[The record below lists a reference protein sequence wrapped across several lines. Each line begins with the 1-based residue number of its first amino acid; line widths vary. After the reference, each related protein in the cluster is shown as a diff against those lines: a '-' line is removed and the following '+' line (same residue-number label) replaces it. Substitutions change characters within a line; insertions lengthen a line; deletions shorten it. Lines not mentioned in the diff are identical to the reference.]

1 MNQNRYSKI
10 FTKKKVASSAVCVV
24 LAVSLF
30 AGCAHFESIEYSQE
44 ISEENPETIE
54 AFDQFIND
62 IFETEV
68 TENTINLHFTISDP
82 EKYGITDYPVTLGDL
97 SIDAMADSNARLENY
112 LSGLNSFSYT
122 ELTLNQ
128 QLTYDILENYFK
140 LQLDMADMYL
150 YDELLR
156 PSTGVQAQLPILYEE
171 YSFNSKKDV
180 EDYLKLLALTDEY
193 FDQIISFDFFTEH
206 SLTEVTEN
214 TINLHF
220 TISDPEKYGITDYPV
235 TLGDLSNDAMSDSNA
250 RLENYLSGLSSF
262 SYTEL
267 TLNQQLTYDIL
278 ENYFQLQLDMA
289 DMYLYDE
296 LLRPSTGV
304 QAQLPILYEE
314 YSFNSKKD
322 VEDYLKLLALT
333 DEYFDQIISFEKEKA
348 DAGLFM
354 SDFACQNIIDQCNAF
369 IADSDN
375 HYLIETF
382 NTRIDKLTGLTQSE
396 KDHYR
401 LQNEKMLLEHI
412 FPAYE
417 NLAAA
422 LTDLLGS
429 GTNENGLCYFPEGK
443 QYYEYLL
450 AYNTGASESVKT
462 LENMISNERVKVLQ
476 ESSDLTTENPE
487 LWELASEATLTPTD
501 SATTLNHL
509 KEVMLD
515 DFPAPPETSYT
526 VNYIDDCVADYLA
539 PAFYVIAPIDDY
551 SHNSIYINETTDTTN
566 ISYFT
571 TLAHE
576 GFPGHLYQTVMT
588 YESGIEPVR
597 SILNYSGFVEGW
609 ATYVEFQS
617 YHYAGLD
624 DDVATILELNQ
635 DATLSLYASTDIGIH
650 YEGWTLEDTK
660 KFWNNYGI
668 TNDDAIESIFEL
680 IVEEP
685 THYLKYYI
693 GFLKFEELKK
703 ETSLKNI
710 KNYND
715 KSFHQAVLSIGPA
728 PFDIVDK
735 YLPAYYEY
743 IE

>member
-1 MNQNRYSKI
+1 M
-10 FTKKKVASSAVCVV
+10 CVV

-62 IFETEV
+62 IFE
-68 TENTINLHFTISDP
+68 
-82 EKYGITDYPVTLGDL
+82 
-97 SIDAMADSNARLENY
+97 
-112 LSGLNSFSYT
+112 
-122 ELTLNQ
+122 
-128 QLTYDILENYFK
+128 
-140 LQLDMADMYL
+140 
-150 YDELLR
+150 
-156 PSTGVQAQLPILYEE
+156 
-171 YSFNSKKDV
+171 
-180 EDYLKLLALTDEY
+180 
-193 FDQIISFDFFTEH
+193 
-206 SLTEVTEN
+206 TEVTEN

-333 DEYFDQIISFEKEKA
+333 DEYFDQSISFEKEKA

-401 LQNEKMLLEHI
+401 LQNEKMLREHI

-450 AYNTGASESVKT
+450 AYNTGTSESVKT

-501 SATTLNHL
+501 SVTTLNHL

-515 DFPAPPETSYT
+515 DFPAPPEIGYT

>member
-10 FTKKKVASSAVCVV
+10 FTKKKVASSAVCVA
-24 LAVSLF
+24 LAISLF

-44 ISEENPETIE
+44 ISEENPQTVE

-112 LSGLNSFSYT
+112 LS
-122 ELTLNQ
+122 
-128 QLTYDILENYFK
+128 D
-140 LQLDMADMYL
+140 
-150 YDELLR
+150 
-156 PSTGVQAQLPILYEE
+156 
-171 YSFNSKKDV
+171 
-180 EDYLKLLALTDEY
+180 
-193 FDQIISFDFFTEH
+193 
-206 SLTEVTEN
+206 
-214 TINLHF
+214 
-220 TISDPEKYGITDYPV
+220 
-235 TLGDLSNDAMSDSNA
+235 
-250 RLENYLSGLSSF
+250 LSSF

-278 ENYFQLQLDMA
+278 ENYIQLQLDMA

-354 SDFACQNIIDQCNAF
+354 PDFACQNIIDQCNAF

-401 LQNEKMLLEHI
+401 LQNEKMLHEHI

-450 AYNTGASESVKT
+450 AYNTGTSESVKT

-501 SATTLNHL
+501 SVTTLNHL

-515 DFPAPPETSYT
+515 DFPAPPEIDYT

-635 DATLSLYASTDIGIH
+635 DATLSLYASTDFGIH

-710 KNYND
+710 KDYND

>member
-1 MNQNRYSKI
+1 M
-10 FTKKKVASSAVCVV
+10 V

-62 IFETEV
+62 IFE
-68 TENTINLHFTISDP
+68 
-82 EKYGITDYPVTLGDL
+82 
-97 SIDAMADSNARLENY
+97 
-112 LSGLNSFSYT
+112 
-122 ELTLNQ
+122 
-128 QLTYDILENYFK
+128 
-140 LQLDMADMYL
+140 
-150 YDELLR
+150 
-156 PSTGVQAQLPILYEE
+156 
-171 YSFNSKKDV
+171 
-180 EDYLKLLALTDEY
+180 
-193 FDQIISFDFFTEH
+193 
-206 SLTEVTEN
+206 TEVTEN

-401 LQNEKMLLEHI
+401 LQNEKILHEHI

-450 AYNTGASESVKT
+450 AYNTGTSESVKT

-501 SATTLNHL
+501 SVTTLNHL

-515 DFPAPPETSYT
+515 DFPAPPEIGYT

-710 KNYND
+710 KDYND

>member
-10 FTKKKVASSAVCVV
+10 FTKKKVASSAVCVA
-24 LAVSLF
+24 LAISLF

-44 ISEENPETIE
+44 ISEENPQTVE

-156 PSTGVQAQLPILYEE
+156 PSTGI
-171 YSFNSKKDV
+171 
-180 EDYLKLLALTDEY
+180 
-193 FDQIISFDFFTEH
+193 
-206 SLTEVTEN
+206 
-214 TINLHF
+214 
-220 TISDPEKYGITDYPV
+220 
-235 TLGDLSNDAMSDSNA
+235 
-250 RLENYLSGLSSF
+250 
-262 SYTEL
+262 
-267 TLNQQLTYDIL
+267 
-278 ENYFQLQLDMA
+278 
-289 DMYLYDE
+289 
-296 LLRPSTGV
+296 

-354 SDFACQNIIDQCNAF
+354 PDFACQNIIDQCNAF

-401 LQNEKMLLEHI
+401 LQNEKMLHEHI

-450 AYNTGASESVKT
+450 AYNTGTSESVKT

-515 DFPAPPETSYT
+515 DFPAPPETGYT

-635 DATLSLYASTDIGIH
+635 DATLSLYASTDFGIH

>member
-10 FTKKKVASSAVCVV
+10 FTKKKVASSAVCMV

-30 AGCAHFESIEYSQE
+30 AGCVHFESIEYSQE
-44 ISEENPETIE
+44 ISEENAETIE

-62 IFETEV
+62 IFE
-68 TENTINLHFTISDP
+68 
-82 EKYGITDYPVTLGDL
+82 
-97 SIDAMADSNARLENY
+97 
-112 LSGLNSFSYT
+112 
-122 ELTLNQ
+122 
-128 QLTYDILENYFK
+128 
-140 LQLDMADMYL
+140 
-150 YDELLR
+150 
-156 PSTGVQAQLPILYEE
+156 
-171 YSFNSKKDV
+171 
-180 EDYLKLLALTDEY
+180 
-193 FDQIISFDFFTEH
+193 
-206 SLTEVTEN
+206 TEVTEN

-382 NTRIDKLTGLTQSE
+382 NTRIDKLTGLSQSE

-401 LQNEKMLLEHI
+401 LQNEKMLHEHI

-417 NLAAA
+417 NLAAV

-450 AYNTGASESVKT
+450 AYNTGASESIKT

-487 LWELASEATLTPTD
+487 LWELASEAVLTPTD
-501 SATTLNHL
+501 SVTTLNHL

-515 DFPAPPETSYT
+515 DFPAPPETGYT

-650 YEGWTLEDTK
+650 YEGWTLKDTK

>member
-1 MNQNRYSKI
+1 M
-10 FTKKKVASSAVCVV
+10 CVV

-62 IFETEV
+62 IFE
-68 TENTINLHFTISDP
+68 
-82 EKYGITDYPVTLGDL
+82 
-97 SIDAMADSNARLENY
+97 
-112 LSGLNSFSYT
+112 
-122 ELTLNQ
+122 
-128 QLTYDILENYFK
+128 
-140 LQLDMADMYL
+140 
-150 YDELLR
+150 
-156 PSTGVQAQLPILYEE
+156 
-171 YSFNSKKDV
+171 
-180 EDYLKLLALTDEY
+180 
-193 FDQIISFDFFTEH
+193 
-206 SLTEVTEN
+206 TEVTEN

-401 LQNEKMLLEHI
+401 LQNEKMLREHI

-450 AYNTGASESVKT
+450 AYNTGAAESVKT

-515 DFPAPPETSYT
+515 DFPAPPETGYT

-735 YLPAYYEY
+735 YLPVYYEY

>member
-10 FTKKKVASSAVCVV
+10 FTKKKVASSAVCVA
-24 LAVSLF
+24 LAISLF

-62 IFETEV
+62 IFE
-68 TENTINLHFTISDP
+68 
-82 EKYGITDYPVTLGDL
+82 
-97 SIDAMADSNARLENY
+97 
-112 LSGLNSFSYT
+112 
-122 ELTLNQ
+122 
-128 QLTYDILENYFK
+128 
-140 LQLDMADMYL
+140 
-150 YDELLR
+150 
-156 PSTGVQAQLPILYEE
+156 
-171 YSFNSKKDV
+171 
-180 EDYLKLLALTDEY
+180 
-193 FDQIISFDFFTEH
+193 
-206 SLTEVTEN
+206 TEVTEN

-401 LQNEKMLLEHI
+401 LQNEKILHEHI

-417 NLAAA
+417 NLVAA

-450 AYNTGASESVKT
+450 AYNTGTSESVKT

-515 DFPAPPETSYT
+515 DFPAPPETGYT
-526 VNYIDDCVADYLA
+526 VNYIDDCVADYFA

-710 KNYND
+710 KDYND

>member
-1 MNQNRYSKI
+1 M
-10 FTKKKVASSAVCVV
+10 V

-30 AGCAHFESIEYSQE
+30 AGCVHFESIEYSQE

-62 IFETEV
+62 IFE
-68 TENTINLHFTISDP
+68 
-82 EKYGITDYPVTLGDL
+82 
-97 SIDAMADSNARLENY
+97 
-112 LSGLNSFSYT
+112 
-122 ELTLNQ
+122 
-128 QLTYDILENYFK
+128 
-140 LQLDMADMYL
+140 
-150 YDELLR
+150 
-156 PSTGVQAQLPILYEE
+156 
-171 YSFNSKKDV
+171 
-180 EDYLKLLALTDEY
+180 
-193 FDQIISFDFFTEH
+193 
-206 SLTEVTEN
+206 TEVTEN

-382 NTRIDKLTGLTQSE
+382 NTRIDKLTGLSQSE

-401 LQNEKMLLEHI
+401 LQNEKMLHEHI

-417 NLAAA
+417 NLAAV

-526 VNYIDDCVADYLA
+526 VSYIDDCVADYLA

-710 KNYND
+710 KDYND

>member
-10 FTKKKVASSAVCVV
+10 FTKKKVASSAVCMV

-30 AGCAHFESIEYSQE
+30 AGCVHFESIEYSQE

-62 IFETEV
+62 IFE
-68 TENTINLHFTISDP
+68 
-82 EKYGITDYPVTLGDL
+82 
-97 SIDAMADSNARLENY
+97 
-112 LSGLNSFSYT
+112 
-122 ELTLNQ
+122 
-128 QLTYDILENYFK
+128 
-140 LQLDMADMYL
+140 
-150 YDELLR
+150 
-156 PSTGVQAQLPILYEE
+156 
-171 YSFNSKKDV
+171 
-180 EDYLKLLALTDEY
+180 
-193 FDQIISFDFFTEH
+193 
-206 SLTEVTEN
+206 TEVTEN

-382 NTRIDKLTGLTQSE
+382 NTRIDKLTGLSQSE

-401 LQNEKMLLEHI
+401 LQNEKMLHEHI

-417 NLAAA
+417 NLAAV

-450 AYNTGASESVKT
+450 AYNTGASESIKT

-487 LWELASEATLTPTD
+487 LWELASEAVLTPTD
-501 SATTLNHL
+501 SVTTLNHL

-515 DFPAPPETSYT
+515 DFPAPPETGYT

-597 SILNYSGFVEGW
+597 SLLNYSGFVEGW

-650 YEGWTLEDTK
+650 YEGWTLKDTK

>member
-1 MNQNRYSKI
+1 M
-10 FTKKKVASSAVCVV
+10 V

-62 IFETEV
+62 IFE
-68 TENTINLHFTISDP
+68 
-82 EKYGITDYPVTLGDL
+82 
-97 SIDAMADSNARLENY
+97 
-112 LSGLNSFSYT
+112 
-122 ELTLNQ
+122 
-128 QLTYDILENYFK
+128 
-140 LQLDMADMYL
+140 
-150 YDELLR
+150 
-156 PSTGVQAQLPILYEE
+156 
-171 YSFNSKKDV
+171 
-180 EDYLKLLALTDEY
+180 
-193 FDQIISFDFFTEH
+193 
-206 SLTEVTEN
+206 TEVTEN

-401 LQNEKMLLEHI
+401 LQNEKMLREHI

-422 LTDLLGS
+422 LIDLLGS

-515 DFPAPPETSYT
+515 DFPAPPETGYT

-710 KNYND
+710 KDYND

>member
-1 MNQNRYSKI
+1 M
-10 FTKKKVASSAVCVV
+10 CVV

-62 IFETEV
+62 IFE
-68 TENTINLHFTISDP
+68 
-82 EKYGITDYPVTLGDL
+82 
-97 SIDAMADSNARLENY
+97 
-112 LSGLNSFSYT
+112 
-122 ELTLNQ
+122 
-128 QLTYDILENYFK
+128 
-140 LQLDMADMYL
+140 
-150 YDELLR
+150 
-156 PSTGVQAQLPILYEE
+156 
-171 YSFNSKKDV
+171 
-180 EDYLKLLALTDEY
+180 
-193 FDQIISFDFFTEH
+193 
-206 SLTEVTEN
+206 TEVTEN

-369 IADSDN
+369 IVDSDN

-401 LQNEKMLLEHI
+401 LQNEKMLREHI

-450 AYNTGASESVKT
+450 AYNTGTSESVKT

-501 SATTLNHL
+501 SVTTLNHL

-515 DFPAPPETSYT
+515 DFPAPPEIGYT

>member
-10 FTKKKVASSAVCVV
+10 FTKKKVASSAVCMV

-30 AGCAHFESIEYSQE
+30 AGCVHFESIEYSQE

-62 IFETEV
+62 IFE
-68 TENTINLHFTISDP
+68 
-82 EKYGITDYPVTLGDL
+82 
-97 SIDAMADSNARLENY
+97 
-112 LSGLNSFSYT
+112 
-122 ELTLNQ
+122 
-128 QLTYDILENYFK
+128 
-140 LQLDMADMYL
+140 
-150 YDELLR
+150 
-156 PSTGVQAQLPILYEE
+156 
-171 YSFNSKKDV
+171 
-180 EDYLKLLALTDEY
+180 
-193 FDQIISFDFFTEH
+193 
-206 SLTEVTEN
+206 TEVTEN

-382 NTRIDKLTGLTQSE
+382 NTRIDKLTGLSQSE

-401 LQNEKMLLEHI
+401 LQNEKMLHEHI

-417 NLAAA
+417 NLAAV

-450 AYNTGASESVKT
+450 AYNTGASESIKT

-487 LWELASEATLTPTD
+487 LWELASEAVLTPTD
-501 SATTLNHL
+501 SVTTLNHL

-515 DFPAPPETSYT
+515 DFPAPSETGYT

-650 YEGWTLEDTK
+650 YEGWTLKDTK

-728 PFDIVDK
+728 PFDIADK

>member
-10 FTKKKVASSAVCVV
+10 FTKKKVASSAVCVA
-24 LAVSLF
+24 LAISLF

-62 IFETEV
+62 IFE
-68 TENTINLHFTISDP
+68 
-82 EKYGITDYPVTLGDL
+82 
-97 SIDAMADSNARLENY
+97 
-112 LSGLNSFSYT
+112 
-122 ELTLNQ
+122 
-128 QLTYDILENYFK
+128 
-140 LQLDMADMYL
+140 
-150 YDELLR
+150 
-156 PSTGVQAQLPILYEE
+156 
-171 YSFNSKKDV
+171 
-180 EDYLKLLALTDEY
+180 
-193 FDQIISFDFFTEH
+193 
-206 SLTEVTEN
+206 TEVTEN

-369 IADSDN
+369 IVDSDN

-401 LQNEKMLLEHI
+401 LQNEKMLREHI

-450 AYNTGASESVKT
+450 AYNTGAAESVKT

-526 VNYIDDCVADYLA
+526 VSYIDDCVADYLA

-703 ETSLKNI
+703 GTSLKNI

>member
-10 FTKKKVASSAVCVV
+10 FTKKKVASSAVCVA
-24 LAVSLF
+24 LAISLF

-44 ISEENPETIE
+44 ISEENPQTVE

-62 IFETEV
+62 IFE
-68 TENTINLHFTISDP
+68 
-82 EKYGITDYPVTLGDL
+82 
-97 SIDAMADSNARLENY
+97 
-112 LSGLNSFSYT
+112 
-122 ELTLNQ
+122 
-128 QLTYDILENYFK
+128 
-140 LQLDMADMYL
+140 
-150 YDELLR
+150 
-156 PSTGVQAQLPILYEE
+156 
-171 YSFNSKKDV
+171 
-180 EDYLKLLALTDEY
+180 
-193 FDQIISFDFFTEH
+193 
-206 SLTEVTEN
+206 TEVTEN

-401 LQNEKMLLEHI
+401 LQNEKILHEHI

-417 NLAAA
+417 NLVAA

-450 AYNTGASESVKT
+450 AYNTGTSESVKT

-501 SATTLNHL
+501 SVTTLNHL

-515 DFPAPPETSYT
+515 DFPAPPEIGYT

-735 YLPAYYEY
+735 YLPVYYEY

>member
-1 MNQNRYSKI
+1 M
-10 FTKKKVASSAVCVV
+10 V

-62 IFETEV
+62 IFE
-68 TENTINLHFTISDP
+68 
-82 EKYGITDYPVTLGDL
+82 
-97 SIDAMADSNARLENY
+97 
-112 LSGLNSFSYT
+112 
-122 ELTLNQ
+122 
-128 QLTYDILENYFK
+128 
-140 LQLDMADMYL
+140 
-150 YDELLR
+150 
-156 PSTGVQAQLPILYEE
+156 
-171 YSFNSKKDV
+171 
-180 EDYLKLLALTDEY
+180 
-193 FDQIISFDFFTEH
+193 
-206 SLTEVTEN
+206 TEVTEN

-401 LQNEKMLLEHI
+401 LQNEKMLHEHI

-515 DFPAPPETSYT
+515 DFPAPPETGYT

>member
-10 FTKKKVASSAVCVV
+10 FTKKKVASSAVCMV

-30 AGCAHFESIEYSQE
+30 ADCAHFESIEYSQE

-62 IFETEV
+62 IFE
-68 TENTINLHFTISDP
+68 
-82 EKYGITDYPVTLGDL
+82 
-97 SIDAMADSNARLENY
+97 
-112 LSGLNSFSYT
+112 
-122 ELTLNQ
+122 
-128 QLTYDILENYFK
+128 
-140 LQLDMADMYL
+140 
-150 YDELLR
+150 
-156 PSTGVQAQLPILYEE
+156 
-171 YSFNSKKDV
+171 
-180 EDYLKLLALTDEY
+180 
-193 FDQIISFDFFTEH
+193 
-206 SLTEVTEN
+206 TEVTEN

-401 LQNEKMLLEHI
+401 LQNEKILHEHI

-417 NLAAA
+417 NLVAA

-450 AYNTGASESVKT
+450 AYNTGTSESVKT

-501 SATTLNHL
+501 SVTTLNHL

-515 DFPAPPETSYT
+515 DFPAPPEIGYT

-710 KNYND
+710 KDYND

>member
-10 FTKKKVASSAVCVV
+10 FTKKKIASSAVCVA
-24 LAVSLF
+24 LAISLF

-44 ISEENPETIE
+44 ISEENPQTVE

-193 FDQIISFDFFTEH
+193 FDQIISF
-206 SLTEVTEN
+206 
-214 TINLHF
+214 
-220 TISDPEKYGITDYPV
+220 
-235 TLGDLSNDAMSDSNA
+235 
-250 RLENYLSGLSSF
+250 
-262 SYTEL
+262 
-267 TLNQQLTYDIL
+267 
-278 ENYFQLQLDMA
+278 
-289 DMYLYDE
+289 
-296 LLRPSTGV
+296 
-304 QAQLPILYEE
+304 
-314 YSFNSKKD
+314 
-322 VEDYLKLLALT
+322 
-333 DEYFDQIISFEKEKA
+333 EKEKA

-401 LQNEKMLLEHI
+401 LQNEKMLREHI

-526 VNYIDDCVADYLA
+526 VSYIDDCVADYLA

-710 KNYND
+710 KDYND

>member
-1 MNQNRYSKI
+1 M
-10 FTKKKVASSAVCVV
+10 V

-62 IFETEV
+62 IFE
-68 TENTINLHFTISDP
+68 
-82 EKYGITDYPVTLGDL
+82 
-97 SIDAMADSNARLENY
+97 
-112 LSGLNSFSYT
+112 
-122 ELTLNQ
+122 
-128 QLTYDILENYFK
+128 
-140 LQLDMADMYL
+140 
-150 YDELLR
+150 
-156 PSTGVQAQLPILYEE
+156 
-171 YSFNSKKDV
+171 
-180 EDYLKLLALTDEY
+180 
-193 FDQIISFDFFTEH
+193 
-206 SLTEVTEN
+206 TEVTEN

-348 DAGLFM
+348 DAGLFR

-375 HYLIETF
+375 HYLMETF

-401 LQNEKMLLEHI
+401 LQNEKMLREHI

-450 AYNTGASESVKT
+450 AYNTGTSESVKT

-501 SATTLNHL
+501 SVTTLNHL

-515 DFPAPPETSYT
+515 DFPAPPEIGYT

>member
-10 FTKKKVASSAVCVV
+10 FTKKKVASSAVCVA
-24 LAVSLF
+24 LAISLF

-62 IFETEV
+62 IFE
-68 TENTINLHFTISDP
+68 
-82 EKYGITDYPVTLGDL
+82 
-97 SIDAMADSNARLENY
+97 
-112 LSGLNSFSYT
+112 
-122 ELTLNQ
+122 
-128 QLTYDILENYFK
+128 
-140 LQLDMADMYL
+140 
-150 YDELLR
+150 
-156 PSTGVQAQLPILYEE
+156 
-171 YSFNSKKDV
+171 
-180 EDYLKLLALTDEY
+180 
-193 FDQIISFDFFTEH
+193 
-206 SLTEVTEN
+206 TEVTEN

-401 LQNEKMLLEHI
+401 LQNEKMLREHI

-515 DFPAPPETSYT
+515 DFPAPPETGYT

>member
-1 MNQNRYSKI
+1 M
-10 FTKKKVASSAVCVV
+10 CVV

-62 IFETEV
+62 IFE
-68 TENTINLHFTISDP
+68 
-82 EKYGITDYPVTLGDL
+82 
-97 SIDAMADSNARLENY
+97 
-112 LSGLNSFSYT
+112 
-122 ELTLNQ
+122 
-128 QLTYDILENYFK
+128 
-140 LQLDMADMYL
+140 
-150 YDELLR
+150 
-156 PSTGVQAQLPILYEE
+156 
-171 YSFNSKKDV
+171 
-180 EDYLKLLALTDEY
+180 
-193 FDQIISFDFFTEH
+193 
-206 SLTEVTEN
+206 TEVTEN

-348 DAGLFM
+348 DVGLFM

-369 IADSDN
+369 IVDSDN

-401 LQNEKMLLEHI
+401 LQNEKMLREHI

-450 AYNTGASESVKT
+450 AYNTGAAESVKT

-526 VNYIDDCVADYLA
+526 VSYIDDCVADYLA

-624 DDVATILELNQ
+624 NDVATILELNQ

>member
-10 FTKKKVASSAVCVV
+10 FTKKKVASSAVCMV

-30 AGCAHFESIEYSQE
+30 AGCVHFESIEYSQE

-62 IFETEV
+62 IFE
-68 TENTINLHFTISDP
+68 
-82 EKYGITDYPVTLGDL
+82 
-97 SIDAMADSNARLENY
+97 
-112 LSGLNSFSYT
+112 
-122 ELTLNQ
+122 
-128 QLTYDILENYFK
+128 
-140 LQLDMADMYL
+140 
-150 YDELLR
+150 
-156 PSTGVQAQLPILYEE
+156 
-171 YSFNSKKDV
+171 
-180 EDYLKLLALTDEY
+180 
-193 FDQIISFDFFTEH
+193 
-206 SLTEVTEN
+206 TEVTEN

-401 LQNEKMLLEHI
+401 LQNEKMLHEHI

-450 AYNTGASESVKT
+450 AYNTGASESIKT

-487 LWELASEATLTPTD
+487 LWELASEAVLTPTD
-501 SATTLNHL
+501 SVTTLNHL

-515 DFPAPPETSYT
+515 DFPAPPETGYT

-668 TNDDAIESIFEL
+668 TNDDAIESIFKL

-710 KNYND
+710 KDYND

>member
-10 FTKKKVASSAVCVV
+10 FTKKKVASSAVCVA
-24 LAVSLF
+24 LAISLF

-44 ISEENPETIE
+44 ISEENPQTVE

-193 FDQIISFDFFTEH
+193 FDQIISF
-206 SLTEVTEN
+206 
-214 TINLHF
+214 
-220 TISDPEKYGITDYPV
+220 
-235 TLGDLSNDAMSDSNA
+235 
-250 RLENYLSGLSSF
+250 
-262 SYTEL
+262 
-267 TLNQQLTYDIL
+267 
-278 ENYFQLQLDMA
+278 
-289 DMYLYDE
+289 
-296 LLRPSTGV
+296 
-304 QAQLPILYEE
+304 
-314 YSFNSKKD
+314 
-322 VEDYLKLLALT
+322 
-333 DEYFDQIISFEKEKA
+333 EKEKA
-348 DAGLFM
+348 DAELFM

-401 LQNEKMLLEHI
+401 LQNEKMLREHI

-450 AYNTGASESVKT
+450 AYNTGAAESVKT

-515 DFPAPPETSYT
+515 DFPAPPETGYT

-624 DDVATILELNQ
+624 NDVATILELNQ

>member
-1 MNQNRYSKI
+1 M
-10 FTKKKVASSAVCVV
+10 CVV

-62 IFETEV
+62 IFE
-68 TENTINLHFTISDP
+68 
-82 EKYGITDYPVTLGDL
+82 
-97 SIDAMADSNARLENY
+97 
-112 LSGLNSFSYT
+112 
-122 ELTLNQ
+122 
-128 QLTYDILENYFK
+128 
-140 LQLDMADMYL
+140 
-150 YDELLR
+150 
-156 PSTGVQAQLPILYEE
+156 
-171 YSFNSKKDV
+171 
-180 EDYLKLLALTDEY
+180 
-193 FDQIISFDFFTEH
+193 
-206 SLTEVTEN
+206 TEVTEN

-401 LQNEKMLLEHI
+401 LQNEKMLREHI

-509 KEVMLD
+509 KEIMLD
-515 DFPAPPETSYT
+515 DFPAPPETGYT

-735 YLPAYYEY
+735 YLPVYYEY

>member
-10 FTKKKVASSAVCVV
+10 FTKKKVASSAVCMV

-30 AGCAHFESIEYSQE
+30 AGCVHFESIEYSQE

-62 IFETEV
+62 IFE
-68 TENTINLHFTISDP
+68 
-82 EKYGITDYPVTLGDL
+82 
-97 SIDAMADSNARLENY
+97 
-112 LSGLNSFSYT
+112 
-122 ELTLNQ
+122 
-128 QLTYDILENYFK
+128 
-140 LQLDMADMYL
+140 
-150 YDELLR
+150 
-156 PSTGVQAQLPILYEE
+156 
-171 YSFNSKKDV
+171 
-180 EDYLKLLALTDEY
+180 
-193 FDQIISFDFFTEH
+193 
-206 SLTEVTEN
+206 TEVTEN

-382 NTRIDKLTGLTQSE
+382 NTRIDKLTGLSQSE

-401 LQNEKMLLEHI
+401 LQNEKMLHEHI

-417 NLAAA
+417 NLAAV

-450 AYNTGASESVKT
+450 AYNTGASESIKT

-487 LWELASEATLTPTD
+487 LWELASEAVLTPTD
-501 SATTLNHL
+501 SVTTLNHL

-515 DFPAPPETSYT
+515 DFPAPPETGYT

-650 YEGWTLEDTK
+650 YEGWTLKDTK

-710 KNYND
+710 KDYND

>member
-1 MNQNRYSKI
+1 M
-10 FTKKKVASSAVCVV
+10 CVV

-62 IFETEV
+62 IFE
-68 TENTINLHFTISDP
+68 
-82 EKYGITDYPVTLGDL
+82 
-97 SIDAMADSNARLENY
+97 
-112 LSGLNSFSYT
+112 
-122 ELTLNQ
+122 
-128 QLTYDILENYFK
+128 
-140 LQLDMADMYL
+140 
-150 YDELLR
+150 
-156 PSTGVQAQLPILYEE
+156 
-171 YSFNSKKDV
+171 
-180 EDYLKLLALTDEY
+180 
-193 FDQIISFDFFTEH
+193 
-206 SLTEVTEN
+206 TEVTEN

-401 LQNEKMLLEHI
+401 LQNEKILHEHI

-417 NLAAA
+417 NLVAA

-450 AYNTGASESVKT
+450 AYNTGTSESVKT

-501 SATTLNHL
+501 SVTTLNHL

-515 DFPAPPETSYT
+515 DFPAPPEIGYT

-588 YESGIEPVR
+588 YEFGIEPVR

-710 KNYND
+710 KDYND

>member
-1 MNQNRYSKI
+1 M
-10 FTKKKVASSAVCVV
+10 V

-62 IFETEV
+62 IFE
-68 TENTINLHFTISDP
+68 
-82 EKYGITDYPVTLGDL
+82 
-97 SIDAMADSNARLENY
+97 
-112 LSGLNSFSYT
+112 
-122 ELTLNQ
+122 
-128 QLTYDILENYFK
+128 
-140 LQLDMADMYL
+140 
-150 YDELLR
+150 
-156 PSTGVQAQLPILYEE
+156 
-171 YSFNSKKDV
+171 
-180 EDYLKLLALTDEY
+180 
-193 FDQIISFDFFTEH
+193 
-206 SLTEVTEN
+206 TEVTEN

-354 SDFACQNIIDQCNAF
+354 SDFACQNIINQCNAF

-401 LQNEKMLLEHI
+401 LQNEKMLREHI

-515 DFPAPPETSYT
+515 DFPAPPETGYT

-624 DDVATILELNQ
+624 NDVATILELNQ

-710 KNYND
+710 KDYND

>member
-10 FTKKKVASSAVCVV
+10 FTKKKIASSAVCVA
-24 LAVSLF
+24 LAISLF

-44 ISEENPETIE
+44 ISEENPQTVE

-112 LSGLNSFSYT
+112 LS
-122 ELTLNQ
+122 
-128 QLTYDILENYFK
+128 D
-140 LQLDMADMYL
+140 
-150 YDELLR
+150 
-156 PSTGVQAQLPILYEE
+156 
-171 YSFNSKKDV
+171 
-180 EDYLKLLALTDEY
+180 
-193 FDQIISFDFFTEH
+193 
-206 SLTEVTEN
+206 
-214 TINLHF
+214 
-220 TISDPEKYGITDYPV
+220 
-235 TLGDLSNDAMSDSNA
+235 
-250 RLENYLSGLSSF
+250 LSSF

-278 ENYFQLQLDMA
+278 ENYIQLQLDMA

-401 LQNEKMLLEHI
+401 LQNEKILHEHI

-450 AYNTGASESVKT
+450 AYNTGTTESIKT

-487 LWELASEATLTPTD
+487 LWELASEAALTPTD
-501 SATTLNHL
+501 SVTTLNHL

-515 DFPAPPETSYT
+515 DFPAPPETGYT

>member
-10 FTKKKVASSAVCVV
+10 FTKKKVASSAVCMV

-30 AGCAHFESIEYSQE
+30 AGCVHFESIEYSQE

-62 IFETEV
+62 IFE
-68 TENTINLHFTISDP
+68 
-82 EKYGITDYPVTLGDL
+82 
-97 SIDAMADSNARLENY
+97 
-112 LSGLNSFSYT
+112 
-122 ELTLNQ
+122 
-128 QLTYDILENYFK
+128 
-140 LQLDMADMYL
+140 
-150 YDELLR
+150 
-156 PSTGVQAQLPILYEE
+156 
-171 YSFNSKKDV
+171 
-180 EDYLKLLALTDEY
+180 
-193 FDQIISFDFFTEH
+193 
-206 SLTEVTEN
+206 TEVTEN

-382 NTRIDKLTGLTQSE
+382 NTRIDKLTGLSQSE

-401 LQNEKMLLEHI
+401 LQNEKMLHEHI

-450 AYNTGASESVKT
+450 AYNTGTSESVKT

-501 SATTLNHL
+501 SVTTLNHL

-515 DFPAPPETSYT
+515 DFPAPPETGYT

-650 YEGWTLEDTK
+650 YEGWTLKDTK

>member
-1 MNQNRYSKI
+1 M
-10 FTKKKVASSAVCVV
+10 V

-62 IFETEV
+62 IFE
-68 TENTINLHFTISDP
+68 
-82 EKYGITDYPVTLGDL
+82 
-97 SIDAMADSNARLENY
+97 
-112 LSGLNSFSYT
+112 
-122 ELTLNQ
+122 
-128 QLTYDILENYFK
+128 
-140 LQLDMADMYL
+140 
-150 YDELLR
+150 
-156 PSTGVQAQLPILYEE
+156 
-171 YSFNSKKDV
+171 
-180 EDYLKLLALTDEY
+180 
-193 FDQIISFDFFTEH
+193 
-206 SLTEVTEN
+206 TEVTEN

-401 LQNEKMLLEHI
+401 LQNEKMLREHI

-515 DFPAPPETSYT
+515 DFPSPPETSYT

-660 KFWNNYGI
+660 KFLNNYGI

-710 KNYND
+710 KDYND

-735 YLPAYYEY
+735 YLPVYYEY

>member
-10 FTKKKVASSAVCVV
+10 FTKKKVASSAVCVA
-24 LAVSLF
+24 LAISLF

-112 LSGLNSFSYT
+112 LSGLN
-122 ELTLNQ
+122 
-128 QLTYDILENYFK
+128 
-140 LQLDMADMYL
+140 
-150 YDELLR
+150 
-156 PSTGVQAQLPILYEE
+156 
-171 YSFNSKKDV
+171 
-180 EDYLKLLALTDEY
+180 
-193 FDQIISFDFFTEH
+193 
-206 SLTEVTEN
+206 
-214 TINLHF
+214 
-220 TISDPEKYGITDYPV
+220 
-235 TLGDLSNDAMSDSNA
+235 
-250 RLENYLSGLSSF
+250 SF

-401 LQNEKMLLEHI
+401 LQNEKMLREHI

-526 VNYIDDCVADYLA
+526 VSYIDDCVADYLA

>member
-10 FTKKKVASSAVCVV
+10 FTKKKVASSAVCVA
-24 LAVSLF
+24 LAISLF

-44 ISEENPETIE
+44 ISEENPQTVE

-62 IFETEV
+62 IFE
-68 TENTINLHFTISDP
+68 
-82 EKYGITDYPVTLGDL
+82 
-97 SIDAMADSNARLENY
+97 
-112 LSGLNSFSYT
+112 
-122 ELTLNQ
+122 
-128 QLTYDILENYFK
+128 
-140 LQLDMADMYL
+140 
-150 YDELLR
+150 
-156 PSTGVQAQLPILYEE
+156 
-171 YSFNSKKDV
+171 
-180 EDYLKLLALTDEY
+180 
-193 FDQIISFDFFTEH
+193 
-206 SLTEVTEN
+206 TEVTEN

-401 LQNEKMLLEHI
+401 LQNEKMLREHI

-526 VNYIDDCVADYLA
+526 VSYIDDCVADYLA

-710 KNYND
+710 KDYND

>member
-10 FTKKKVASSAVCVV
+10 FTKKKVASSAVCVA
-24 LAVSLF
+24 LAISLF

-44 ISEENPETIE
+44 ISEENPQTVE

-171 YSFNSKKDV
+171 YTFSSKKDV
-180 EDYLKLLALTDEY
+180 EDYLKLLSLTDEY
-193 FDQIISFDFFTEH
+193 FDQII
-206 SLTEVTEN
+206 
-214 TINLHF
+214 
-220 TISDPEKYGITDYPV
+220 
-235 TLGDLSNDAMSDSNA
+235 A
-250 RLENYLSGLSSF
+250 
-262 SYTEL
+262 
-267 TLNQQLTYDIL
+267 
-278 ENYFQLQLDMA
+278 
-289 DMYLYDE
+289 
-296 LLRPSTGV
+296 
-304 QAQLPILYEE
+304 
-314 YSFNSKKD
+314 
-322 VEDYLKLLALT
+322 
-333 DEYFDQIISFEKEKA
+333 FEKEKA

-375 HYLIETF
+375 HYLLETF
-382 NTRIDKLTGLTQSE
+382 NSRIDKLTGLSQSE

-401 LQNEKMLLEHI
+401 LQNEQMLHEHI
-412 FPAYE
+412 FPAYQ
-417 NLAAA
+417 NLASA
-422 LTDLLGS
+422 LNDLIGS

-443 QYYEYLL
+443 KYYEYLL
-450 AYNTGASESVKT
+450 AYNTGTSENVKT

-476 ESSDLTTENPE
+476 ESSDLTNENPE

-515 DFPAPPETSYT
+515 DFPAPPETSFT
-526 VNYIDDCVADYLA
+526 VSYIDDCVADYLA
-539 PAFYVIAPIDDY
+539 PAFYVIALIDDY

-617 YHYAGLD
+617 YHYAGLN
-624 DDVATILELNQ
+624 DDVATVLELNQ

-650 YEGWTLEDTK
+650 YDGWTLEDTK

-685 THYLKYYI
+685 THYLKYYV

-703 ETSLKNI
+703 ETSLKNM
-710 KNYND
+710 KDYND

-743 IE
+743 VE

>member
-10 FTKKKVASSAVCVV
+10 FTKKKVASSAVCMV

-30 AGCAHFESIEYSQE
+30 AGCVHFESIEYSQQ

-62 IFETEV
+62 IFE
-68 TENTINLHFTISDP
+68 
-82 EKYGITDYPVTLGDL
+82 
-97 SIDAMADSNARLENY
+97 
-112 LSGLNSFSYT
+112 
-122 ELTLNQ
+122 
-128 QLTYDILENYFK
+128 
-140 LQLDMADMYL
+140 
-150 YDELLR
+150 
-156 PSTGVQAQLPILYEE
+156 
-171 YSFNSKKDV
+171 
-180 EDYLKLLALTDEY
+180 
-193 FDQIISFDFFTEH
+193 
-206 SLTEVTEN
+206 TEVTEN

-382 NTRIDKLTGLTQSE
+382 NTRIDKLTGLSQSE

-401 LQNEKMLLEHI
+401 LQNEKMLHEHI

-417 NLAAA
+417 NLAAV

-450 AYNTGASESVKT
+450 AYNTGASESIKT

-487 LWELASEATLTPTD
+487 LWELASEAVLTPTD
-501 SATTLNHL
+501 SVTTLNHL

-515 DFPAPPETSYT
+515 DFPAPPETGYT

-650 YEGWTLEDTK
+650 YEGWTLKDTK

>member
-1 MNQNRYSKI
+1 M
-10 FTKKKVASSAVCVV
+10 V

-62 IFETEV
+62 IFE
-68 TENTINLHFTISDP
+68 
-82 EKYGITDYPVTLGDL
+82 
-97 SIDAMADSNARLENY
+97 
-112 LSGLNSFSYT
+112 
-122 ELTLNQ
+122 
-128 QLTYDILENYFK
+128 
-140 LQLDMADMYL
+140 
-150 YDELLR
+150 
-156 PSTGVQAQLPILYEE
+156 
-171 YSFNSKKDV
+171 
-180 EDYLKLLALTDEY
+180 
-193 FDQIISFDFFTEH
+193 
-206 SLTEVTEN
+206 TEVTEN

-375 HYLIETF
+375 HYLMETF

-401 LQNEKMLLEHI
+401 LQNEKMLREHI

-450 AYNTGASESVKT
+450 AYNTGTSESVKT

-501 SATTLNHL
+501 SVTTLNHL

-515 DFPAPPETSYT
+515 DFPAPPEIGYT

-710 KNYND
+710 KDYND

>member
-10 FTKKKVASSAVCVV
+10 FTKKKVASSAVCVA
-24 LAVSLF
+24 LAISLF

-44 ISEENPETIE
+44 ISEENPQTVE

-193 FDQIISFDFFTEH
+193 FDQIISF
-206 SLTEVTEN
+206 
-214 TINLHF
+214 
-220 TISDPEKYGITDYPV
+220 
-235 TLGDLSNDAMSDSNA
+235 
-250 RLENYLSGLSSF
+250 
-262 SYTEL
+262 
-267 TLNQQLTYDIL
+267 
-278 ENYFQLQLDMA
+278 
-289 DMYLYDE
+289 
-296 LLRPSTGV
+296 
-304 QAQLPILYEE
+304 
-314 YSFNSKKD
+314 
-322 VEDYLKLLALT
+322 
-333 DEYFDQIISFEKEKA
+333 EKEKA

-401 LQNEKMLLEHI
+401 LQNEKMLREHI

-526 VNYIDDCVADYLA
+526 VSYIDDCVADYLA

-597 SILNYSGFVEGW
+597 PILNYSGFVEGW

-624 DDVATILELNQ
+624 NDVATILELNQ

>member
-1 MNQNRYSKI
+1 M
-10 FTKKKVASSAVCVV
+10 V

-62 IFETEV
+62 IFE
-68 TENTINLHFTISDP
+68 
-82 EKYGITDYPVTLGDL
+82 
-97 SIDAMADSNARLENY
+97 
-112 LSGLNSFSYT
+112 
-122 ELTLNQ
+122 
-128 QLTYDILENYFK
+128 
-140 LQLDMADMYL
+140 
-150 YDELLR
+150 
-156 PSTGVQAQLPILYEE
+156 
-171 YSFNSKKDV
+171 
-180 EDYLKLLALTDEY
+180 
-193 FDQIISFDFFTEH
+193 
-206 SLTEVTEN
+206 TEVTEN

-401 LQNEKMLLEHI
+401 LQNEKILHEHI

-450 AYNTGASESVKT
+450 AYNTGTSESVKT

-501 SATTLNHL
+501 SVTTLNHL

-515 DFPAPPETSYT
+515 DFPAPPEIGYT

-735 YLPAYYEY
+735 YLPVYYEY

>member
-1 MNQNRYSKI
+1 M
-10 FTKKKVASSAVCVV
+10 V

-44 ISEENPETIE
+44 ISEENPQTVE

-193 FDQIISFDFFTEH
+193 FDQIISF
-206 SLTEVTEN
+206 
-214 TINLHF
+214 
-220 TISDPEKYGITDYPV
+220 
-235 TLGDLSNDAMSDSNA
+235 
-250 RLENYLSGLSSF
+250 
-262 SYTEL
+262 
-267 TLNQQLTYDIL
+267 
-278 ENYFQLQLDMA
+278 
-289 DMYLYDE
+289 
-296 LLRPSTGV
+296 
-304 QAQLPILYEE
+304 
-314 YSFNSKKD
+314 
-322 VEDYLKLLALT
+322 
-333 DEYFDQIISFEKEKA
+333 EKEKA

-401 LQNEKMLLEHI
+401 LQNEKMLREHI

-526 VNYIDDCVADYLA
+526 VSYIDDCVADYLA

-624 DDVATILELNQ
+624 NDVATILELNQ

-735 YLPAYYEY
+735 YLPVYYEY

>member
-10 FTKKKVASSAVCVV
+10 FTKKKVSSSAVCMV

-30 AGCAHFESIEYSQE
+30 AGCVHFESIEYSQE

-62 IFETEV
+62 IFE
-68 TENTINLHFTISDP
+68 
-82 EKYGITDYPVTLGDL
+82 
-97 SIDAMADSNARLENY
+97 
-112 LSGLNSFSYT
+112 
-122 ELTLNQ
+122 
-128 QLTYDILENYFK
+128 
-140 LQLDMADMYL
+140 
-150 YDELLR
+150 
-156 PSTGVQAQLPILYEE
+156 
-171 YSFNSKKDV
+171 
-180 EDYLKLLALTDEY
+180 
-193 FDQIISFDFFTEH
+193 
-206 SLTEVTEN
+206 TEVTEN

-382 NTRIDKLTGLTQSE
+382 NTRIDKLTGLSQSE

-401 LQNEKMLLEHI
+401 LQNEKMLHEHI

-417 NLAAA
+417 NLAAV

-450 AYNTGASESVKT
+450 AYNTGASESIKT

-487 LWELASEATLTPTD
+487 LWELASEAVLTPTD
-501 SATTLNHL
+501 SVTTLNHL

-515 DFPAPPETSYT
+515 DFPAPPETGYT

-650 YEGWTLEDTK
+650 YEGWTLKDTK

>member
-1 MNQNRYSKI
+1 M
-10 FTKKKVASSAVCVV
+10 CVV

-62 IFETEV
+62 IFE
-68 TENTINLHFTISDP
+68 
-82 EKYGITDYPVTLGDL
+82 
-97 SIDAMADSNARLENY
+97 
-112 LSGLNSFSYT
+112 
-122 ELTLNQ
+122 
-128 QLTYDILENYFK
+128 
-140 LQLDMADMYL
+140 
-150 YDELLR
+150 
-156 PSTGVQAQLPILYEE
+156 
-171 YSFNSKKDV
+171 
-180 EDYLKLLALTDEY
+180 
-193 FDQIISFDFFTEH
+193 
-206 SLTEVTEN
+206 TEVTEN

-369 IADSDN
+369 IVDSDN

-401 LQNEKMLLEHI
+401 LQNEKMLREHI

-509 KEVMLD
+509 KEIMLD
-515 DFPAPPETSYT
+515 DFPAPPETGYT

>member
-1 MNQNRYSKI
+1 M
-10 FTKKKVASSAVCVV
+10 CVV

-62 IFETEV
+62 IFE
-68 TENTINLHFTISDP
+68 
-82 EKYGITDYPVTLGDL
+82 
-97 SIDAMADSNARLENY
+97 
-112 LSGLNSFSYT
+112 
-122 ELTLNQ
+122 
-128 QLTYDILENYFK
+128 
-140 LQLDMADMYL
+140 
-150 YDELLR
+150 
-156 PSTGVQAQLPILYEE
+156 
-171 YSFNSKKDV
+171 
-180 EDYLKLLALTDEY
+180 
-193 FDQIISFDFFTEH
+193 
-206 SLTEVTEN
+206 TEVTEN

-401 LQNEKMLLEHI
+401 LQNEKILHEHI

-417 NLAAA
+417 NLVAA

-450 AYNTGASESVKT
+450 AYNTGTSESVKT

-501 SATTLNHL
+501 SVTTLNHL

-515 DFPAPPETSYT
+515 DFPAPPEIGYT

-650 YEGWTLEDTK
+650 YEGWTLEYTK

-710 KNYND
+710 KDYND